1 MLNLRNNDFLA
12 KKDPSLDELWKRSS
26 FPSVILRDMRTDTKS
41 SKKEYTVIINV
52 PGYQKEDIT
61 ISIDD
66 GALIVIAEKAAW
78 KSDAADHEII
88 THERCEGHCECRIR
102 LLDDVDL
109 DRISAKVENGVLT
122 NILPKK
128 ELPQKEIITVTIE

>member
-41 SKKEYTVIINV
+41 SKKEYTVIIDV
-52 PGYQKEDIT
+52 PGYQK
-61 ISIDD
+61 
-66 GALIVIAEKAAW
+66 
-78 KSDAADHEII
+78 EII

-109 DRISAKVENGVLT
+109 DRISAKVEYGVLT